1 MVYRW
6 ATPALG
12 LLACLLVATRASG
25 QVADQRAESSRRR
38 GVLGQNQPNPFSQET
53 TIPFT
58 VGDANCAAGTQ
69 HHVVTIRIYNI
80 LSQVVAIPLLVDS
93 TATDPPGAPTAT
105 RALTSLALACGSYAA
120 RWDGRHAHNNR
131 EAAAGVYMYQLVID
145 GRPQG
150 TKKMLL
156 KR

>member
-12 LLACLLVATRASG
+12 LLACGLAATRASG

-58 VGDANCAAGTQ
+58 VGDADCAAGTQ

-80 LSQVVAIPLLVDS
+80 LSQVVAIPVLVES
-93 TATDPPGAPTAT
+93 APTDPPSAAA
-105 RALTSLALACGSYAA
+105 RAVSSVALACGSYGA
-120 RWDGRHAHNNR
+120 RWDGRHSRNNR
-131 EAAAGVYMYQLVID
+131 EAAPGVYMYQLLVD
-145 GRPQG
+145 GHPQG

-156 KR
+156 RR

>member
-12 LLACLLVATRASG
+12 VLACVLVAARASG
-25 QVADQRAESSRRR
+25 QVADQRAESNRRR

-80 LSQVVAIPLLVDS
+80 LSQVVAVPLLVDS
-93 TATDPPGAPTAT
+93 TTTDPPGAPTTT
-105 RALTSLALACGSYAA
+105 RPLSSLSLACGSYVA
-120 RWDGRHAHNNR
+120 RWDGRHARNNR
-131 EAAAGVYMYQLVID
+131 QAAPGVYMYQLMID

>member
-6 ATPALG
+6 ATSALG
-12 LLACLLVATRASG
+12 LLTCVLVATRASG
-25 QVADQRAESSRRR
+25 QVADQRAESNRRR

-58 VGDANCAAGTQ
+58 VGDADCAAGTQ
-69 HHVVTIRIYNI
+69 RHVVTIRIYNI
-80 LSQVVAIPLLVDS
+80 LSQVVAIPMLVDS
-93 TATDPPGAPTAT
+93 AVTDPPGTSAAT
-105 RALTSLALACGSYAA
+105 HALLGVSLPCGSYGA

-131 EAAAGVYMYQLVID
+131 EAAPGVYMYQLIVD
-145 GRPQG
+145 GHPQG
-150 TKKMLL
+150 TRKMLL

>member
-12 LLACLLVATRASG
+12 LLVCVLVASRASG

-58 VGDANCAAGTQ
+58 VGDGDCAAGTQ

-80 LSQVVAIPLLVDS
+80 LSQVVAIPMLVDS
-93 TATDPPGAPTAT
+93 AVTDPPGASTAT
-105 RALTSLALACGSYAA
+105 RALSTLSLPCGSYSA
-120 RWDGRHAHNNR
+120 RWDGRHARNNR
-131 EAAAGVYMYQLVID
+131 EAAPGVYMYQLIVD

-156 KR
+156 RR